1 MNKPLHVT
9 IPIAKIDEDQR
20 MVYGYATVEEID
32 AHGEIIGYDASK
44 KAFGAWIGN
53 IRDMH
58 QDIAVGKNMETEFDD
73 EAKGVW
79 IGAKISESDDGEQA
93 WIKVKEGVYSGF
105 SIGGKINDAEVRTMS
120 VDGKKKSVTV
130 ITDYDLGEVSL
141 VDNPACPSA
150 IFQMVKSVDGKLEQT
165 EEIQKGLG
173 RPVHWWEKQ
182 FKFSDSQNIMKAD
195 FMTYNENSMSDKKTT
210 LAKSLWEAD
219 MLVDL
224 AECLADF
231 IYWKS
236 YEGEDNAELKAAL
249 ESIKQAAIA
258 ELEEPENFPEVVSVA
273 IENACRALNISKK
286 EELVTMITDRKE
298 AKKSIVKT
306 GSNVVDGD
314 ARDTNAASVT
324 EVVAGTAPVK
334 PAAIA
339 VPKKVYAKDGVTT
352 TQKSA
357 DLPVNDTEE
366 AAAEAGVP
374 VAGAEVEVEQDV
386 LGEDGQPTGE
396 KETVTVTQP
405 LVNADGEELAEV
417 DENGDPVEAPAA
429 EEPETPE
436 AEEEEP
442 EAPAADPTSGED
454 DKPKKFAPVSTLKKS
469 TGNDDLAKMV
479 SAAVAEG
486 IAKAVAP
493 LEEQIAELKKQPAA
507 SKVRKTYTVKKGEAV
522 DGSQS
527 EDDSA
532 EGKLK
537 AEFDQLNKRA
547 DELAASPDA
556 GTHDERLQV
565 AFKLR
570 KLSRQLDP
578 ASVAQNAAVRA
589 TFNRGQ

>member
-32 AHGEIIGYDASK
+32 AHGEIIGYEASK

-105 SIGGKINDAEVRTMS
+105 SIGGKINDAEVRQMD
-120 VDGKKKSVTV
+120 VGGKRKGVTI

-150 IFQMVKSVDGKLEQT
+150 IFQMVKSVDGHLEQV
-165 EEIQKGLG
+165 ENLEKGLG
-173 RPVHWWEKQ
+173 RPVHWWENQ

-195 FMTYNENSMSDKKTT
+195 FMTYNEDSMSDKKTT
-210 LAKSLWEAD
+210 LSKSLWEAS

-224 AECLADF
+224 AMCLSDY
-231 IYWKS
+231 IYWKAW
-236 YEGEDNAELKAAL
+236 EGEEMSELRDALTVIQTAAAAEV
-249 ESIKQAAIA
+249 I
-258 ELEEPENFPEVVSVA
+258 EPENFPELEVA
-273 IENACRALNISKK
+273 IENATKALNISKK
-286 EELVTMITDRKE
+286 EELVTMSKDIHDRKNSIE
-298 AKKSIVKT
+298 KS

-314 ARDTNAASVT
+314 ARDNNAASTT
-324 EVVAGTAPVK
+324 EVIAGTAPVK

-352 TQKSA
+352 TTKSA
-357 DLPVNDTEE
+357 DAPADAEDEDAEEVVPAEADVTPAEADAPVVPAEDAEDTEDGAE
-366 AAAEAGVP
+366 EADDAAA
-374 VAGAEVEVEQDV
+374 D
-386 LGEDGQPTGE
+386 EDE
-396 KETVTVTQP
+396 D
-405 LVNADGEELAEV
+405 A
-417 DENGDPVEAPAA
+417 
-429 EEPETPE
+429 
-436 AEEEEP
+436 
-442 EAPAADPTSGED
+442 SGEGEG
-454 DKPKKFAPVSTLKKS
+454 KKSAKAEFKKS
-469 TGNDDLAKMV
+469 TGDSDDLAKSILSGV
-479 SAAVAEG
+479 EKL

-493 LEEQIAELKKQPAA
+493 LKAEIETLKKQPAA
-507 SKVRKTYTVKKGEAV
+507 SKVKSTFTVKKGEDV
-522 DGSQS
+522 NTDPS
-527 EDDSA
+527 EDASA

-537 AEFDQLNKRA
+537 AEFDTLNKRA
-547 DELAASPDA
+547 DELAADPNV
-556 GTHDERLQV
+556 GTPEERMQV
-565 AFKLR
+565 GFKLR

>member
-32 AHGEIIGYDASK
+32 AHGEIIGYEASK

-105 SIGGKINDAEVRTMS
+105 SIGGKINDAEVRQMS
-120 VDGKKKSVTV
+120 VDGKKKSVTM

-150 IFQMVKSVDGKLEQT
+150 IFQMVKSVDGNLEQT

-195 FMTYNENSMSDKKTT
+195 FMTYNENSMSDKRQT

-236 YEGEDNAELKAAL
+236 YEGEDNADLKTAL
-249 ESIKQAAIA
+249 ESIKQAAIM

-298 AKKSIVKT
+298 AKKDIVKT

-357 DLPVNDTEE
+357 GEPVNDTEE

-374 VAGAEVEVEQDV
+374 VAGTTVEQDV
-386 LGEDGQPTGE
+386 LDAEGKPTGE
-396 KETVTVTQP
+396 KAEVVQP
-405 LVNADGEELAEV
+405 LVNADGEELVEV
-417 DENGDPVEAPAA
+417 DDNGEAVEAPAA
-429 EEPETPE
+429 DEPEEPE
-436 AEEEEP
+436 AEEVEP
-442 EAPAADPTSGED
+442 EAPAADPVAGED

-507 SKVRKTYTVKKGEAV
+507 SKVRKTYTVKKGEDV
-522 DGSQS
+522 NTDPS
-527 EDDSA
+527 EDASV

>member
-32 AHGEIIGYDASK
+32 AHGEIIGYEASK
-44 KAFGAWIGN
+44 KAFGNWIGN

-105 SIGGKINDAEVRTMS
+105 SIGGKINDAEVRQMT
-120 VDGKKKSVTV
+120 VGGKKKGVTI

-150 IFQMVKSVDGKLEQT
+150 IFQMVKSVDGHLEQV
-165 EEIQKGLG
+165 EKIEKGLG

-195 FMTYNENSMSDKKTT
+195 FMTYNENSMSGKNTN

-224 AECLADF
+224 AECLADY
-231 IYWKS
+231 IYWRAW
-236 YEGEDNAELKAAL
+236 EGEDAADLKTAL

-258 ELEEPENFPEVVSVA
+258 ELQEPENFPEVVAVA

-286 EELVTMITDRKE
+286 EELATMIADRKE
-298 AKKSIVKT
+298 AKKSATAEKDIVKT

-314 ARDTNAASVT
+314 ARDTNGNSTT
-324 EVVAGTAPVK
+324 EVVAGPAPVK

-352 TQKSA
+352 TTKSA
-357 DLPVNDTEE
+357 DAPEDAEDEE
-366 AAAEAGVP
+366 
-374 VAGAEVEVEQDV
+374 
-386 LGEDGQPTGE
+386 
-396 KETVTVTQP
+396 
-405 LVNADGEELAEV
+405 
-417 DENGDPVEAPAA
+417 A
-429 EEPETPE
+429 EEPVVPAEDAVTPE
-436 AEEEEP
+436 AD
-442 EAPAADPTSGED
+442 APVVDAEDTEDGAEDADDAAADDEEDTSGEGEG
-454 DKPKKFAPVSTLKKS
+454 KKSAKAEFKKS
-469 TGNDDLAKMV
+469 TDNDDLAKSILSGV
-479 SAAVAEG
+479 EALIEKSVT
-486 IAKAVAP
+486 P
-493 LEEQIAELKKQPAA
+493 LKEEIERLKKQPAA
-507 SKVRKTYTVKKGEAV
+507 SKVKSTFTVKKGEDV
-522 DGSQS
+522 DGSPS
-527 EDDSA
+527 EDNSA

-537 AEFDQLNKRA
+537 AEFDTLNKRA
-547 DELAASPDA
+547 DELAADPMA
-556 GTHDERLQV
+556 GTPDERMQV

-578 ASVAQNAAVRA
+578 ASVAQHAAVRA